1 VGYLGSGGP
10 IVGDDKEHPVPTY
23 FEGVLAVERRRLA
36 GATVVTASGEV
47 DLATVRRLR
56 WSLDSVAPGWGPLI
70 LDLSEVTF
78 FGSVGVSLLLE
89 TAQRARA
96 CRMDLRLVGADHV
109 LRVLEMI
116 GVRDEFAVHDSLSA
130 ALAD

>member
-1 VGYLGSGGP
+1 
-10 IVGDDKEHPVPTY
+10 VPSY

-36 GATVVTASGEV
+36 GATVVTASGGI

-56 WSLDSVAPGWGPLI
+56 WSLDSVAPGSGPLI
-70 LDLSEVTF
+70 LDLSGVTF
-78 FGSVGVSLLLE
+78 FGSVAVSLLIE
-89 TAQRARA
+89 TVRRARA
-96 CRMDLRLVGADHV
+96 CRIDLRLTCSEHV

-116 GVRDEFAVHDSLSA
+116 GVRDDLAIHDSLIA